1 MNKTSNLEQL
11 TNFAFYVTLQLTVA
25 QFIVFFHTA
34 YFFVHVAVFLL
45 LPRRE
50 GVLPLLLSVSF
61 AVGILVDMFLQ
72 QFRYTCIG
80 LCTNGVQ

>member
-11 TNFAFYVTLQLTVA
+11 TNFAFYV
-25 QFIVFFHTA
+25 IVFFHTA